1 MALYSYYKQNNS
13 PKRKIINYLSYISL
27 TIGSFLLFWAF
38 YPIISFEIYSKVFLS
53 RQIKTPII
61 INEINKSLNN
71 GLVLGKF
78 NVFSN
83 NLSDFT
89 NANLW
94 FPSMTKTKFNKQL
107 FEKNYF
113 LSIPKLNIK
122 DAEVLVGGND
132 LSKSLIHYLPKTKP
146 GELGNV
152 VIFGHST
159 LPQLYKP
166 NDYKSIFTF
175 LASLQKGDQ
184 IFIKVDDVIYQ
195 YEVFEMFVVSPSEIS
210 VLNQEFDASY
220 LTLITCVPPGTYW
233 KRLVV
238 KAKLVPFFSKTGNP
252 D

>member
-13 PKRKIINYLSYISL
+13 FKRKIINYLSYISL

-38 YPIISFEIYSKVFLS
+38 YPIISFEIYSQVFLS
-53 RQIKTPII
+53 KQIKTPIAV
-61 INEINKSLNN
+61 NEINKSIND

-78 NVFSN
+78 NIFSN

-94 FPSMTKTKFNKQL
+94 FPSVSTTKINKY
-107 FEKNYF
+107 FSVKDYF

-122 DAEVLVGGND
+122 DARVLVGGQD
-132 LSKSLIHYLPKTKP
+132 LSKSLIHYLPKTMP

-159 LPQLYKP
+159 LPQLYQP

-175 LASLQKGDQ
+175 LPSLQKNDK
-184 IFIKVDDVIYQ
+184 IFIRVNDVIYQ
-195 YEVFEMFVVSPSEIS
+195 YEVVEMFVISPSEIS
-210 VLNQEFDASY
+210 VLDQEFDASY

-233 KRLVV
+233 KRLIV
-238 KAKLVPFFSKTGNP
+238 KAKLVPFSANL